1 MILYPLI
8 MSNNFLTPSEI
19 VDFTEETGVKKATM
33 PLSRTLLLAFL
44 AGVFIAL
51 ASVGSNIISHNIE
64 NIGVAKYLA
73 GLIFPTGLILVVIAG
88 AELYT
93 GNNLISIAV
102 LTGRVKWSKYI
113 WNLSFVWLGNLVGS
127 VFIALL
133 IYLSGQL
140 DYTEGLLGAYTIKV
154 ASVKSSLSFTQAL
167 SSGILCNLLVC
178 LAVWMSYAAKD
189 IAGKTLVI
197 FFPIWLFIASGYEH
211 SVANMYYLSAGLM
224 AKSNPEFINQ
234 AGAELGL
241 TPENIN
247 NLTIMNAF
255 TENLIPVT
263 LGNLIGGALFVG
275 AWYWW
280 AYKKVSR

>member
-1 MILYPLI
+1 

-51 ASVGSNIISHNIE
+51 ASVGSNIISHNID

-102 LTGRVKWSKYI
+102 LSGRVKWSKYI

>member
-1 MILYPLI
+1 
-8 MSNNFLTPSEI
+8 MSNNYLTPSEI
-19 VDFTEETGVKKATM
+19 VDYTEETGIKKAGM
-33 PLSRTLLLAFL
+33 PILRTLLLAFL

-88 AELYT
+88 AELFT
-93 GNNLISIAV
+93 GNNLISIAA
-102 LTGRVKWSKYI
+102 LSGKVKWSKYF
-113 WNLSFVWLGNLVGS
+113 WNLIMVWLGNLVGS

-140 DYTEGLLGAYTIKV
+140 NYTDGLLGAYTIKV
-154 ASVKSSLSFTQAL
+154 AALKTSLSFTEAFA
-167 SSGILCNLLVC
+167 SGILCNLLVC
-178 LAVWMSYAAKD
+178 LAVWMSYSTKD
-189 IAGKTLVI
+189 IAGKALVI

-211 SVANMYYLSAGLM
+211 SVANMYYLSAGLL
-224 AKSNPEFINQ
+224 AKINPDLVLKTGESLSLS
-234 AGAELGL
+234 AENL
-241 TPENIN
+241 N
-247 NLTIMNAF
+247 NLTIINAF
-255 TENLIPVT
+255 NDNLVPVT
-263 LGNLIGGALFVG
+263 LGNLVGGALFIG

>member
-1 MILYPLI
+1 M
-8 MSNNFLTPSEI
+8 MSNNFLTPAEI
-19 VDFTEETGVKKATM
+19 VDYTEESGVKKALM
-33 PLSRTLLLAFL
+33 PLNRTLLLSFL

-64 NIGVAKYLA
+64 DIGLAKYLA

-88 AELYT
+88 AELFT
-93 GNNLISIAV
+93 GNNLISVAT
-102 LTGRVKWSKYI
+102 LAGRVKWSKYM
-113 WNLSFVWLGNLVGS
+113 WNLTLVWFGNLVGS

-140 DYTEGLLGAYTIKV
+140 DYSDGLLGAYTIKA
-154 ASVKSSLSFTQAL
+154 ASIKTSLSFTQAF

-189 IAGKTLVI
+189 IAGKSLVI

-224 AKSNPEFINQ
+224 AKTDAVFLSQ
-234 AGAELGL
+234 AGTELGISS
-241 TPENIN
+241 ENLN
-247 NLTIMNAF
+247 NLTIINAF
-255 TENLIPVT
+255 TDNLIPVT
-263 LGNLIGGALFVG
+263 LGNLVGGALFVG

>member
-1 MILYPLI
+1 

-102 LTGRVKWSKYI
+102 LAGRVKWSKYI

-140 DYTEGLLGAYTIKV
+140 DYTQGLLGAYTIKV

-255 TENLIPVT
+255 TDNLVPVT

>member
-1 MILYPLI
+1 MPIL
-8 MSNNFLTPSEI
+8 
-19 VDFTEETGVKKATM
+19 
-33 PLSRTLLLAFL
+33 RTLLLAFL

-88 AELYT
+88 AELFT
-93 GNNLISIAV
+93 GNNLISIAA
-102 LTGRVKWSKYI
+102 LSGKVKWSKYF
-113 WNLSFVWLGNLVGS
+113 WNLIMVWLGNLVGS

-140 DYTEGLLGAYTIKV
+140 NYTDGLLGAYTIKV
-154 ASVKSSLSFTQAL
+154 AALKTSLSFTEAFA
-167 SSGILCNLLVC
+167 SGILCNLLVC
-178 LAVWMSYAAKD
+178 LAVWMSYSTKD
-189 IAGKTLVI
+189 IAGKALVI

-211 SVANMYYLSAGLM
+211 SVANMYYLSAGLL
-224 AKSNPEFINQ
+224 AKINPDLVLKTGESLSLS
-234 AGAELGL
+234 AENL
-241 TPENIN
+241 N
-247 NLTIMNAF
+247 NLTIINAF
-255 TENLIPVT
+255 NDNLVPVT
-263 LGNLIGGALFVG
+263 LGNLVGGALFIG

>member
-1 MILYPLI
+1 M
-8 MSNNFLTPSEI
+8 MSNNFLTPAEI
-19 VDFTEETGVKKATM
+19 VDYTEESGVKKALM
-33 PLSRTLLLAFL
+33 PLNRTILLSFL

-64 NIGVAKYLA
+64 DIGLAKYLA

-88 AELYT
+88 AELFT
-93 GNNLISIAV
+93 GNNLISVAT
-102 LTGRVKWSKYI
+102 LAGRVKWSKYM
-113 WNLSFVWLGNLVGS
+113 WNLTLVWFGNLVGS

-140 DYTEGLLGAYTIKV
+140 DYSEGLLGAYTIKA
-154 ASVKSSLSFTQAL
+154 ASIKTSLSFTQAF

-189 IAGKTLVI
+189 IAGKSLVI

-224 AKSNPEFINQ
+224 AKTDAVFLSQ
-234 AGAELGL
+234 AGTEFGISS
-241 TPENIN
+241 ENLN
-247 NLTIMNAF
+247 NLTIINAF
-255 TENLIPVT
+255 TDNLIPVT
-263 LGNLIGGALFVG
+263 LGNLVGGALFVG

>member
-1 MILYPLI
+1 

-140 DYTEGLLGAYTIKV
+140 DYTQGLLGAYTIKV

>member
-1 MILYPLI
+1 

-255 TENLIPVT
+255 TDNLVPVT

>member
-1 MILYPLI
+1 M
-8 MSNNFLTPSEI
+8 MSNNYLTPSEI
-19 VDFTEETGVKKATM
+19 VDYTEETGIKKAGM
-33 PLSRTLLLAFL
+33 PILRTLLLAFL

-88 AELYT
+88 AELFT
-93 GNNLISIAV
+93 GNNLISIAA
-102 LTGRVKWSKYI
+102 LSGKVKWSKYF
-113 WNLSFVWLGNLVGS
+113 WNLIMVWLGNLVGS

-140 DYTEGLLGAYTIKV
+140 NYTDGLLGAYTIKV
-154 ASVKSSLSFTQAL
+154 AALKTSLSFTEAFA
-167 SSGILCNLLVC
+167 SGILCNLLVC
-178 LAVWMSYAAKD
+178 LAVWMSYSTKD
-189 IAGKTLVI
+189 IAGKALVI

-211 SVANMYYLSAGLM
+211 SVANMYYLSAGLL
-224 AKSNPEFINQ
+224 AKINPDLVLKTGESLSLS
-234 AGAELGL
+234 AENL
-241 TPENIN
+241 N
-247 NLTIMNAF
+247 NLTIINAF
-255 TENLIPVT
+255 NDNLVPVT
-263 LGNLIGGALFVG
+263 LGNLVGGALFIG